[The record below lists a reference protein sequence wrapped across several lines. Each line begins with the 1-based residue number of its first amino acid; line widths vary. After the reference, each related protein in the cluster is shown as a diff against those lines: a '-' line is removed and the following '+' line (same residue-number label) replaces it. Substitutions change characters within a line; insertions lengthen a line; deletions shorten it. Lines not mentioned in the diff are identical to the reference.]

1 MKSLPGRE
9 VFSWDVGRVEE
20 AGGGGGIV
28 VRSVSTSFSA
38 VGFQRLPAG

>member
-1 MKSLPGRE
+1 MMKSLPGKE

-20 AGGGGGIV
+20 AGGIV
-28 VRSVSTSFSA
+28 VRSVPTSFSA